1 MGVALF
7 FGGACGLDNPSI
19 FFRKN
24 DWSVSGKELFQ
35 ALNASG
41 LLLMFSDLNSQQAG
55 LLLESAEYPVV
66 ILSGEIMGWPATIAE
81 NGPCFLSDFFPR
93 PGAGPKSDRV
103 KNGIGAVSGSWV
115 FRN

>member
-1 MGVALF
+1 MGIALF

-19 FFRKN
+19 FFREN

-41 LLLMFSDLNSQQAG
+41 LLLMFSDLNSQQAR

-66 ILSGEIMGWPATIAE
+66 ILSGEIMGWPATVAE
-81 NGPCFLSDFFPR
+81 NGAGFSIRLFSAFWSK
-93 PGAGPKSDRV
+93 PGKR
-103 KNGIGAVSGSWV
+103 
-115 FRN
+115 